1 MKKTKLVVDFEFDF
15 ELVGITS
22 STKFHKLC
30 WSINNGIGLRL
41 KKEEDFT
48 LENVDGREMTFIN
61 YSHMDDSCEFILFK
75 NKSPDNDSHLI
86 LPEFPHFDYVLKI
99 NGRFQTFASEEVI
112 KQLREVKYIE
122 YIAPISIDKL
132 KSKVN
137 FLY

>member
-1 MKKTKLVVDFEFDF
+1 MKKTKLVVEFDYDF
-15 ELVGITS
+15 ELIGITS

-30 WSINNGIGLRL
+30 WSINKGLGIRL
-41 KKEEDFT
+41 VKQDDFK
-48 LENVDGREMTFIN
+48 LDHPDGREMLFIN
-61 YSHMDDSCEFILFK
+61 SSFMDDSCEIVLFK

-86 LPEFPHFDYVLKI
+86 LPEMPHFDYVLKI
-99 NGRFQTFASEEVI
+99 IGQFQTFAQEEVI
-112 KQLREVKYIE
+112 KQLRDVEYIE